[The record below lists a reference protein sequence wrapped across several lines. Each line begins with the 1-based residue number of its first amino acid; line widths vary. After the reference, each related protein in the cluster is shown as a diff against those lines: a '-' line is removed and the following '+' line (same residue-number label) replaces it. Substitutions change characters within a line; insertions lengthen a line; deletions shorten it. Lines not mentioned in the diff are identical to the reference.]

1 MTLMHTIRTIEEHR
15 ASPQHIA
22 HARNVMRL
30 GRHVHHDARSRH
42 YALEDRNVAIASR
55 VWVRR
60 TGPFDQGNLGS
71 CGGNAGGG
79 LVMTDPLWKP
89 PRAWTETE
97 AVGLYS
103 DATRLDVIPG
113 TYPPDDTG
121 TTGLAVA
128 KVLRARGLVS
138 RYEHAFTLG
147 ALLEALSTQGPLLFG
162 CNWYEGFDAPVPD
175 QAAGALCVL
184 SGNVRGGHEIE
195 LVGVDVKAQRVT
207 FWNSWGASWGNG
219 GEAAFD
225 FETVERLLAE
235 QGDAI
240 LCRPGT
246 SNAW

>member
-15 ASPQHIA
+15 PSPQHAA

-30 GRHVHHDARSRH
+30 GRHVHHDARSQH
-42 YALEDRNVAIASR
+42 YALEGPTAPLTSR
-55 VWVRR
+55 VWTRR
-60 TGPFDQGNLGS
+60 TGPLDQGNLGS
-71 CGGNAGGG
+71 CGGEAGAG
-79 LVMTDPLWKP
+79 LAMTDPLWKP
-89 PRAWTETE
+89 GRAYTQAD
-97 AVGLYS
+97 AVDLYS
-103 DATRLDVIPG
+103 EATRLDVIPG

-128 KVLRARGLVS
+128 KALRARGVVS

-147 ALLEALSTQGPLLFG
+147 ALLNALATQGPLLFG

-175 QAAGALCVL
+175 HAAGALCVL
-184 SGNVRGGHEIE
+184 SGAIRGGHEIE
-195 LVGVDVKAQRVT
+195 LVGVDVEARRVT

-225 FETVERLLAE
+225 WPTVERLLAE